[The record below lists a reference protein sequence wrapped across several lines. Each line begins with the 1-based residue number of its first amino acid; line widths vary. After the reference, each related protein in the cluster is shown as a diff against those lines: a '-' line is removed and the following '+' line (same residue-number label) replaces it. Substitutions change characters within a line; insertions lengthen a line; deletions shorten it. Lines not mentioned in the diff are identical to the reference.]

1 MTELALNPA
10 ANAALAPQ
18 SQAVVDLQMWAAEL
32 SAAHS
37 IGRAL
42 ASTDFVPLSLKTLS
56 NGKMK
61 EFDQVAENVAACIL
75 AGKALGL
82 DPMNSIQNI
91 FVVHG
96 RPAMYARTM
105 AALVLAAGHDIKR
118 VAATE
123 RSVVYKGRRKGEVEW
138 TEVEWT
144 IERAQK
150 AGYTKNGKYQ
160 SDPIAMLTAKCQA
173 EIARVVAPD
182 VLTGIASTSVEEVQL
197 EDLGEAAGETKVE
210 TLKAVGGSTKGR
222 TMRRQQPAAAAPA
235 AVAEAPRDAEPV
247 DDEADAEAEAVDKET
262 GELPEQQIEI
272 DEHASD
278 HDAYVPAE
286 PEADAEPAPETRP
299 HDPEE
304 PRCSTAQQRKLGEA
318 LTAAGYPN
326 KAAMML
332 AVTKWAG
339 RDIQASKELSESEA
353 VALTAELWEEADRK
367 AAS

>member
-1 MTELALNPA
+1 MTELAISPA
-10 ANAALAPQ
+10 ANAALAPT

-118 VAATE
+118 VSATE
-123 RSVVYKGRRKGEVEW
+123 RSVIYKGRRKGETEW

-150 AGYTKNGKYQ
+150 AGYTKNQKYNT
-160 SDPIAMLTAKCQA
+160 DPIAMLTAKCQA

-197 EDLGEAAGETKVE
+197 EDLGETE
-210 TLKAVGGSTKGR
+210 
-222 TMRRQQPAAAAPA
+222 QQTAAAAPKA
-235 AVAEAPRDAEPV
+235 AGKKPLQRQPRQAPAPVAPVAPAGPPQDLDPV
-247 DDEADAEAEAVDKET
+247 DAEADAAAEAAEPAGDDLGADQAT
-262 GELPEQQIEI
+262 GEVPEQQ
-272 DEHASD
+272 
-278 HDAYVPAE
+278 PE
-286 PEADAEPAPETRP
+286 PEPAPALCSAEQQAALQEALKAAGYSTRATIM
-299 HDPEE
+299 
-304 PRCSTAQQRKLGEA
+304 PRVSEFAGRPIASSKQLTEIEA
-318 LTAAGYPN
+318 LDLTAA
-326 KAAMML
+326 
-332 AVTKWAG
+332 
-339 RDIQASKELSESEA
+339 
-353 VALTAELWEEADRK
+353 LWEEAD
-367 AAS
+367 AAQPQAEPAA